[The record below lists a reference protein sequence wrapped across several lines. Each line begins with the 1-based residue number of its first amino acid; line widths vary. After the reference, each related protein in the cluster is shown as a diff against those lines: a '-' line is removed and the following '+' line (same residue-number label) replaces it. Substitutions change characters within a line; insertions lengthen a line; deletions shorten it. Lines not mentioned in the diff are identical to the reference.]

1 MHLSLNSSQPTKVT
15 TIITTTMSWQPAVSN
30 WRQRHGAGKAR
41 SSEGDIFHS
50 QLILGRS
57 LFLFWD
63 SQFSSSVFTTDENPA
78 MMPAFISMLRRGD
91 SCIGWHCLT
100 AAEQF
105 GVVFSS
111 VTVFLVVS
119 LTYMY
124 CLGKAVAYRR
134 SRESAEPSQHMNSGV
149 INRHAAATVQ
159 LVPLTGQYPAGTLL
173 GPNSHNQVAAPFAQ
187 PYMTSL
193 CFQGIPVAASTNR
206 RDDGHPIPKSQQP
219 ERRRGTVDA
228 DVAGKSHSPW
238 PRWRQLHNRIPQ
250 PPLPPLGKA
259 CTVYS
264 ESNPPSPTSIVEL
277 KGSQSGVR
285 STECHSTANRHDD
298 AEADSVTTTAATVH
312 SDDFQMLGPPSST
325 DL

>member
-1 MHLSLNSSQPTKVT
+1 
-15 TIITTTMSWQPAVSN
+15 MSWQPAVSN
-30 WRQRHGAGKAR
+30 WRQRHRAGKAR
-41 SSEGDIFHS
+41 SSEGDILHC

-63 SQFSSSVFTTDENPA
+63 SQFLSSVFNTDENSTR
-78 MMPAFISMLRRGD
+78 MPAFISILRRGD
-91 SCIGWHCLT
+91 SCLGWHCLT

-111 VTVFLVVS
+111 VIVFLVVS
-119 LTYMY
+119 LVYMY

-173 GPNSHNQVAAPFAQ
+173 GPKSHNQIASPFAQ
-187 PYMTSL
+187 PYMTPP
-193 CFQGIPVAASTNR
+193 CYQGIPFAASTNR

-228 DVAGKSHSPW
+228 DVAGKSHLRS
-238 PRWRQLHNRIPQ
+238 PRWRQLPHRIPQ
-250 PPLPPLGKA
+250 PPLGKA

-264 ESNPPSPTSIVEL
+264 ESNPPSPTSIVGRKE
-277 KGSQSGVR
+277 SQSGAP
-285 STECHSTANRHDD
+285 STECHSTANRHDE